1 MGLMTALVCG
11 LIFESSV
18 LGSRFNQIP
27 PGTLEEE
34 QIKRA
39 ESPAE

>member
-1 MGLMTALVCG
+1 MCVLTALVRG

-27 PGTLEEE
+27 PGTLEEDK
-34 QIKRA
+34 IKRA
-39 ESPAE
+39 ERPAE